1 MTTTLT
7 PTDLTE
13 LNRRDLSS
21 LDNVLDALQ
30 GTTVIVTPIT
40 APADGALVYW
50 NANNEG
56 FIVQPLY
63 TAEDRKLLAR
73 QIEAIRK
80 EQTERKP

>member
-1 MTTTLT
+1 MTLS
-7 PTDLTE
+7 PSDLE
-13 LNRRDLSS
+13 QLFDRP
-21 LDNVLDALQ
+21 
-30 GTTVIVTPIT
+30 VIVTPLDA
-40 APADGALVYW
+40 APPPDAVVYW

-56 FIVQPLY
+56 FIVQPLH